1 MKEIENA
8 WKYITDEQYEIAK
21 KNGIKRGTVHNRV
34 AVLNWTVEDA
44 ISKTPIKGMAFT
56 DAELKLMKKHKLSYF
71 AVYRRLK
78 AGWSREAA
86 FRPKKTGNWLSD
98 ELIEKAKENGISYEL
113 LYWRKKQCWSDEEAS
128 TRKPSQSNKQ
138 IRKKEGLR

>member
-1 MKEIENA
+1 MKEPKNA
-8 WKYITDEQYEIAK
+8 WKYITDEQYEIAE
-21 KNGIKRGTVHNRV
+21 KNGVRRGTVHNRV
-34 AVLNWTVEDA
+34 TVLNWTVEDA
-44 ISKTPIKGMAFT
+44 ISKPPKKGMTFT
-56 DAELKLMKKHKLSYF
+56 VEELKLMEKHKLSYF

-86 FRPKKTGNWLSD
+86 FGPKKTENWLSD
-98 ELIEKAKENGISYEL
+98 KLIEKAKENGISYEL

>member
-1 MKEIENA
+1 MKEPKNA
-8 WKYITDEQYEIAK
+8 WKYITDEQYEIAE
-21 KNGIKRGTVHNRV
+21 KNGIRKGTVHNRV
-34 AVLNWTVEDA
+34 TVLNWTVEDA
-44 ISKTPIKGMAFT
+44 ISKPPAKGMTFT
-56 DAELKLMKKHKLSYF
+56 DEELKLMEKYKLSYLT
-71 AVYRRLK
+71 VCRRLK

-86 FRPKKTGNWLSD
+86 FGPKKTENRLSD
-98 ELIEKAKENGISYEL
+98 ELIEKAKQNGISYEL

>member
-1 MKEIENA
+1 MALLNDINQQSRLVII
-8 WKYITDEQYEIAK
+8 Y
-21 KNGIKRGTVHNRV
+21 VFLV
-34 AVLNWTVEDA
+34 VLEYHR
-44 ISKTPIKGMAFT
+44 
-56 DAELKLMKKHKLSYF
+56 LKLMKKHKLSYF
-71 AVYRRLK
+71 AVHRRLK

-86 FRPKKTGNWLSD
+86 FGPKKTENWLSD
-98 ELIEKAKENGISYEL
+98 ELIEKAKQNGISYEL

>member
-1 MKEIENA
+1 MKEVENA
-8 WKYITDEQYEIAK
+8 WKYITDEQYEIAE

-34 AVLNWTVEDA
+34 TVLNWTVEDA
-44 ISKTPIKGMAFT
+44 ISKPPTKGMTFT
-56 DAELKLMKKHKLSYF
+56 DEELRLMKKHKLSYLT
-71 AVYRRLK
+71 VRRRLK
-78 AGWSREAA
+78 AGWSRESA
-86 FRPKKTGNWLSD
+86 FGPKKTENWLSD

-138 IRKKEGLR
+138 ISKKEGLR